1 VFQAEH
7 RALCV
12 YVATHKLVVE
22 TRKDFMRF
30 GGLRIVKRWLRS
42 AEESDNVHEMIALVD
57 LCHKLPFDEVAIRD
71 VGIGKVIKKLLKF
84 QSSSGGDVAALQSQV
99 EKLIALWRAK
109 QKEASAAGAAADDDA
124 SKTTPSLAPSE
135 LVAAIS
141 ERLVTHR
148 GPPQLTNDSQR
159 ALQAAFDRLDST
171 ESKDDGGAHMPPRIA
186 PPTHQVGKMSLA
198 NVFSAQNS
206 AGRAE
211 PLTLQPPRSAGLA
224 GALTGAASAVGSIP
238 GPAAGAS
245 IGAPNS
251 VTPIKAPLAMRERK
265 PLDMA
270 EGARKLL
277 AMRAQQ
283 AGTAS
288 SSGATSPGAAGGGA
302 ERSGGA
308 TLSSSASNVLN
319 ILSAVGKART
329 VGGLAASVHQVIIVF
344 FIILFVFGCT
354 SRIAVR
360 RSLCYA

>member
-30 GGLRIVKRWLRS
+30 GGLRIVKRWLRN

-109 QKEASAAGAAADDDA
+109 QKEASAAGAAAGDDT
-124 SKTTPSLAPSE
+124 SNTTPSLAPSE

-148 GPPQLTNDSQR
+148 GPPQLTDDSQR

-171 ESKDDGGAHMPPRIA
+171 ESKDDGGAHRPPRIA

-198 NVFSAQNS
+198 NVFSTQNS

-211 PLTLQPPRSAGLA
+211 PPTPRS
-224 GALTGAASAVGSIP
+224 ALTGAASAVGSIP
-238 GPAAGAS
+238 GAAAGAN

-251 VTPIKAPLAMRERK
+251 VAPIKPPLAMRERK

-288 SSGATSPGAAGGGA
+288 SPGAISPGAAGGGA

-344 FIILFVFGCT
+344 FIILFVLGCT
-354 SRIAVR
+354 GRAAVR
-360 RSLCYA
+360 RSLWYA

>member
-30 GGLRIVKRWLRS
+30 GGLRIVKRWLRN

-109 QKEASAAGAAADDDA
+109 QKEASAAGAAAGDDT
-124 SKTTPSLAPSE
+124 SNTTTSLAPSE

-141 ERLVTHR
+141 VRLVTHR

-159 ALQAAFDRLDST
+159 ALQAAFNRLDSN
-171 ESKDDGGAHMPPRIA
+171 ESKDDSAHVPSRAA

-198 NVFSAQNS
+198 NVFSTQNS
-206 AGRAE
+206 VGRAE

-238 GPAAGAS
+238 GAAAGAS
-245 IGAPNS
+245 SGAPNS

-288 SSGATSPGAAGGGA
+288 SPGTISPEAAGGGA

-344 FIILFVFGCT
+344 FIILFVLGCT
-354 SRIAVR
+354 GRAAVR
-360 RSLCYA
+360 RSLWYA